1 MLEHTS
7 PFVGRVLTHAKNQGV
22 NMSIRDKL
30 IAAGKIRP
38 SRGPETASI
47 RSSLIDRGVVKPNPG
62 MTPQQAYRALLADWY
77 KGVS

>member
-1 MLEHTS
+1 MS
-7 PFVGRVLTHAKNQGV
+7 
-22 NMSIRDKL
+22 SIRDKL

-77 KGVS
+77 QEAA

>member
-1 MLEHTS
+1 
-7 PFVGRVLTHAKNQGV
+7 
-22 NMSIRDKL
+22 MSIRDKL

-62 MTPQQAYRALLADWY
+62 MTPQQAYRALLDNWY
-77 KGVS
+77 KELT

>member
-1 MLEHTS
+1 MLEHTN
-7 PFVGRVLTHAKNQGV
+7 PFVGRDHTGESQGV

-30 IAAGKIRP
+30 IAAGRIRP
-38 SRGPETASI
+38 SRGPETASL

-77 KGVS
+77 KGAT